1 MNARPSSTETKCARG
16 GGSHLYRG
24 SYFTYFILIFK
35 FVQYCKVRI
44 WKAPMLTSTR
54 SSKLLEHF
62 CLLSTQTKTLTQALV
77 LGRHTHTQPISKEL
91 GWDWFSPVQI
101 PLPSMLWGG
110 RGFPVFKSCYPVCFE
125 VASGAVCLRETPGEE
140 DSLWR
145 RLVTCWE
152 AINHVVQLSRMYVWE
167 VLLPVPGG
175 KVSPFGVL
183 ESLQVS
189 ASSHLTLRPLQRK
202 KNGGGT
208 LLWAWSLD
216 RPVPSRRQEGLEL
229 WRWWESASLGMG
241 VQSVGGVEV
250 R

>member
-1 MNARPSSTETKCARG
+1 MHGHLQLKQSARAG
-16 GGSHLYRG
+16 GVSHLYRG

-35 FVQYCKVRI
+35 FVQYCKLRI

-145 RLVTCWE
+145 RLVTMWCSSAGCMCGRCYFRCQEGRCPPSESWS
-152 AINHVVQLSRMYVWE
+152 LFRS
-167 VLLPVPGG
+167 VLLPTWPSGLCREKKMEAERCCG
-175 KVSPFGVL
+175 HGAWTDQCL
-183 ESLQVS
+183 AED
-189 ASSHLTLRPLQRK
+189 RK
-202 KNGGGT
+202 
-208 LLWAWSLD
+208 A
-216 RPVPSRRQEGLEL
+216 
-229 WRWWESASLGMG
+229 
-241 VQSVGGVEV
+241 
-250 R
+250 